1 MQINGMFEI
10 NVISDIHR
18 GSLGASSKGES
29 KEGYS
34 RSWQK
39 PSNAAETHGAIGWS
53 QCGKLQ

>member
-1 MQINGMFEI
+1 MTMQINGMFEI

-18 GSLGASSKGES
+18 GSLGASSKDES

-39 PSNAAETHGAIGWS
+39 PSNAAETHGAIG
-53 QCGKLQ
+53 